1 MLYEVEGLVCR
12 IGGRAVLDKLSF
24 GIAEGR
30 MTGIIGPNGAGKS
43 TLLGVLSGV
52 VPIHEGHVRLR
63 GRPIGSYGRKEL
75 ARWAAVLRQEGLPA
89 ALFTV
94 REVVGM
100 GRFPFQN
107 WLGHEE
113 ADAASVIERAIR
125 AMGLESLAER
135 RLDQLS
141 GGERQRVA
149 LAQVMAQE
157 PRLILLDEPTTYLDI
172 GYQVQLLDTVR
183 AWQRRDGLTAIAVLH
198 DLNLASQ
205 YCDELLVLKDGRM
218 AAYGP
223 PADVLTEA
231 TISQVYGTEPVV
243 LAHPVGGR
251 PQVLLKPQHGNESA
265 KEWEA

>member
-1 MLYEVEGLVCR
+1 MLYEVEELICR
-12 IGGRAVLDKLSF
+12 IGGRTVLDRLSF

-30 MTGIIGPNGAGKS
+30 MVGIIGPNGAGKS
-43 TLLGVLSGV
+43 TLLGALSGV
-52 VPIHEGHVRLR
+52 TPILQGSVRLR

-75 ARWAAVLRQEGLPA
+75 ARWVAVLQQEGLPA

-113 ADAASVIERAIR
+113 KDADAVIAQALR
-125 AMGLESLAER
+125 AMGLEAFAER

-149 LAQVMAQE
+149 LAKVMAQE

-172 GYQVQLLDTVR
+172 GYQVQLLDSVR
-183 AWQRRDGLTAIAVLH
+183 AWQRKDGLTAVAVLH

-205 YCDELLVLKDGRM
+205 YCDELLVLKDGRI
-218 AAYGP
+218 AACGP
-223 PADVLTEA
+223 PEEVLTES
-231 TISQVYGTEPVV
+231 TIRDVYGTDPVV

-251 PQVLLKPQHGNESA
+251 PQILLKPQHG
-265 KEWEA
+265 